1 MAADPLS
8 GQVAI
13 VGVAESDRIGL
24 VPDRSAIQLHAEAAL
39 NALDEAGLALSEV
52 DGLFTAG
59 FSTPEV
65 AEYLGIVPRYTD
77 NTSVGGSSFVI
88 HVGHAATAIAA
99 GLCNVA
105 LISHGQSGRSRIGM
119 PPRAETSQ
127 MPQGQFEEPFGIPR
141 PAGAYALA
149 CTRHMHQ
156 YGTTSEQLAEI
167 AVATRK
173 WAALNPKAYMRDPI
187 TVEDVL
193 NSRMISWPFNLLD
206 CCLVT
211 DAGGAV
217 VLTSMER
224 ARDCRTTPVAILGV
238 GESHDHSLISQM
250 PSYTS
255 FAARTS
261 GRLAF
266 EMAGVRH
273 DELDL
278 AMIYD
283 SFTYTVLLSLE
294 ELGFCGKGEGGAFVS
309 GGRTAPGGPFP
320 MNTNGGGLSYNH
332 PGMYGMFAIIEG
344 VRQLRHDYADQ
355 GIRQVKDAKLAVV
368 HGTGGVL
375 SSAGGGGHGR
385 SAGKKKGG
393 REKSVGGKGGGG

>member
-13 VGVAESDRIGL
+13 VLVAESDAIGL
-24 VPDRSAIQLHAEAAL
+24 GPEKSAIQLHAEAAL
-39 NALDEAGLALSEV
+39 NALDEAGLGLSDV
-52 DGLFTAG
+52 DGVFTAG
-59 FSTPEV
+59 VSTLEV
-65 AEYLGIVPRYTD
+65 GEYLGIVPRYTD
-77 NTSVGGSSFVI
+77 NTSVGGSSFGI

-127 MPQGQFEEPFGIPR
+127 MMQGQFEEPFGIPR

-173 WAALNPKAYMRDPI
+173 WAALNPKAYFRDPI
-187 TVEDVL
+187 TIDDVL
-193 NSRMISWPFNLLD
+193 GSRLISYPFHLLD

-217 VLTSMER
+217 VLTSAER
-224 ARDCRTTPVAILGV
+224 ARDCRTTPISVLGF
-238 GESHDHSLISQM
+238 GEAHDHNMISQM
-250 PSYTS
+250 PDLTDGP
-255 FAARTS
+255 ARIS
-261 GRLAF
+261 GPRAF
-266 EMAGVRH
+266 DMAGVAPH
-273 DELDL
+273 DIDVAEV
-278 AMIYD
+278 YD
-283 SFTYTVLLSLE
+283 SFTYTVLLTLE
-294 ELGFCGKGEGGAFVS
+294 DLGFCAKGEGGAFVS
-309 GGRTAPGGPFP
+309 GQRTAPGGEFP
-320 MNTNGGGLSYNH
+320 LNTSGGGLSYTH
-332 PGMYGMFAIIEG
+332 PGMYGIFTIIEG

-355 GIRQVKDAKLAVV
+355 GSSQDPSATGRRQVQNAKIALV
-368 HGTGGVL
+368 HGT
-375 SSAGGGGHGR
+375 
-385 SAGKKKGG
+385 
-393 REKSVGGKGGGG
+393 